1 MMSWKV
7 ALALGAL
14 CAPGVAATQEG
25 QDGSGLGLRAVRFYR
40 AQGGQTVVDV
50 LCQVPFALLEP
61 VAGRGSPGAYRMTVS
76 VRDSTGLELV
86 SQAWAQTVPERLL
99 RLPRASTVEWVS
111 FGAVQ
116 GRYAVTV
123 AVTDS
128 ASGRVVRRGTEVA
141 AYAGPPRVSDLLLG
155 TGIRVAGP
163 ADTAVGGELRKGNLL
178 IAASHHPMLTPQQS
192 SLAYYLEVYAAQAE
206 TAAVTMRVLRPDG
219 SMVVATAP
227 QLVPLGAGGGIA
239 RGAVELAGLP
249 PGSYRLEAT
258 VARGD
263 TVRQGADFG
272 MTGFET
278 GTAIAG
284 ARTAEAADRPR
295 DPFAGMSEAAL
306 DTLYMPLVYLM
317 TSDEQGVYPSLTLDG
332 KRNYLRQFWAKRDP
346 TPDTPRNEEQERFY
360 SLITEANRRFGEP
373 AAAAIP
379 GWRTDRGRIFVRY
392 GRPDE
397 VLQRPLEGR
406 TNPYEVWK
414 YTQTRPLKYVFM
426 DLTNFGNYALI
437 WTNDRREP
445 SRPNWEAL
453 LGPEAAMDVLRF

>member
-1 MMSWKV
+1 MRWKV
-7 ALALGAL
+7 AVALGAL
-14 CAPGVAATQEG
+14 CASSVAAAQEG
-25 QDGSGLGLRAVRFYR
+25 QSGSALGLRAVRFYR
-40 AQGGQTVVDV
+40 AQGAQTVVDV
-50 LCQVPFALLEP
+50 LCQVPFALLDP
-61 VAGRGSPGAYRMTVS
+61 IAGRGSPGAYRMAVS

-86 SQAWAQTVPERLL
+86 SQTWAQTVPERLL
-99 RLPRASTVEWVS
+99 QLARASTVERVT
-111 FGAVQ
+111 FGAAQ
-116 GRYAVTV
+116 GRYAVMV

-128 ASGRVVRRGTEVA
+128 ASGRVTRRGAEVTA
-141 AYAGPPRVSDLLLG
+141 FAEPPRASDLLLG

-178 IAASHHPMLTPQQS
+178 IAASHRPMLTPQQS
-192 SLAYYLEVYAAQAE
+192 SLAYYLEVYAEQPE
-206 TAAVTMRVLRPDG
+206 TATVTMRVLRSDG
-219 SMVVATAP
+219 SMVIGTAP
-227 QLVPLGAGGGIA
+227 QAVALGSGGGVA
-239 RGAVELAGLP
+239 RGSIALAGLP
-249 PGSYRLEAT
+249 PGGYRLEA
-258 VARGD
+258 VVVRID
-263 TVRQGADFG
+263 TVRREAEFG
-272 MTGFET
+272 MAGFET

-284 ARTAEAADRPR
+284 ARSAEAATRPH

-332 KRNYLRQFWAKRDP
+332 KRNFLRQFWARRDP
-346 TPDTPRNEEQERFY
+346 TPGTPRNEEQERFY
-360 SLITEANRRFGEP
+360 ALIAEANREFGEP
-373 AAAAIP
+373 GAAAIP

-397 VLQRPLEGR
+397 RFLRPLEGR

-437 WTNDRREP
+437 YTNDRREP
-445 SRPNWEAL
+445 SRPNWEQL